1 MTDLGQELLG
11 AVERDFTADLRTDRM
26 ISKLGRRIDNGG
38 TWSDAEAYAARLG
51 ELKSRALQS
60 NITADRLPDGRMS
73 RELAEEILTPTLTEN
88 YRLALEA
95 SAQVQESLN
104 ESAGL
109 GLKAVRPELNTERIQ
124 GLVDRIG
131 DSEDF
136 EDVAWLLG
144 DPVVNFTQAVA
155 DETLEENV
163 EFHADAGLS
172 PRIER
177 IAEGNCCKWCAEL
190 EGEWDYDDRPSDIY
204 RRHENCRC
212 QVIYKPVKGQYSDAH
227 TKKRFETERDARID
241 HAERLANREQAMYH
255 RRIGVRGKE
264 VIDQP
269 TYNKL
274 TKDFLRTGG
283 EIRRGGEDEAYLKPS
298 QGAAY
303 FRGERLAIFRDDA
316 TVSEVL
322 EEMYHDFQER
332 KELFSEYPDDEVD
345 VLREID
351 AARYVMSLEH
361 RYKITE
367 PEMEELRKNLQDNE
381 EKLAE
386 LRRNRYED

>member
-11 AVERDFTADLRTDRM
+11 AVERDFTADLKTDRM

-38 TWSDAEAYAARLG
+38 TWADAEAYAARLG

-73 RELAEEILTPTLTEN
+73 RELAEEILTPALTEN

-95 SAQVQESLN
+95 SAQAQESLN
-104 ESAGL
+104 EAAGL

-144 DPVVNFTQAVA
+144 DPVVNFTQSVA

-190 EGEWDYDDRPSDIY
+190 EGEYDYDDRPRDIY

-212 QVIYKPVKGQYSDAH
+212 EVIYKPVKGPFQDAH
-227 TKKRFETERDARID
+227 TKKKFVTERDDRINRVEATRANKARDDQGRREIRQRISD
-241 HAERLANREQAMYH
+241 GTYSLKLPDQKYAEHVYGTPQYFNTTQGRNREPS
-255 RRIGVRGKE
+255 R
-264 VIDQP
+264 
-269 TYNKL
+269 L
-274 TKDFLRTGG
+274 TVSRS
-283 EIRRGGEDEAYLKPS
+283 EAEQIIRRYSGLGDPQIYGSGLTGNTEYITYAKPVG
-298 QGAAY
+298 QILVDGQWIDTH
-303 FRGERLAIFRDDA
+303 RLAITHAKDG
-316 TVSEVL
+316 T
-322 EEMYHDFQER
+322 HI
-332 KELFSEYPDDEVD
+332 YPV
-345 VLREID
+345 
-351 AARYVMSLEH
+351 
-361 RYKITE
+361 K
-367 PEMEELRKNLQDNE
+367 P
-381 EKLAE
+381 
-386 LRRNRYED
+386 RR